1 MYYKLQINCLFE
13 RGECCFD
20 RTQQCLLT
28 HASDIR
34 FHISLLAI
42 VNIASIYAAY
52 NKPKVWQYSFIICL
66 LLAPNS
72 IHIASIGGCHLLVR
86 INVACSV
93 MILDSFSGQVV
104 LRQLQS
110 TGPTPTAKN
119 PHNDAL
125 LDQVCM
131 TFFIHY

>member
-1 MYYKLQINCLFE
+1 MLHIINLKF
-13 RGECCFD
+13 G
-20 RTQQCLLT
+20 
-28 HASDIR
+28 
-34 FHISLLAI
+34 
-42 VNIASIYAAY
+42 SILGG
-52 NKPKVWQYSFIICL
+52 VIICL

-86 INVACSV
+86 INVACSI